1 VRLQRNQQN
10 NLGNNERHM
19 GENAMEG
26 LNTKRRFIFDRNSG
40 HPGSSEEKANEAM
53 VCLEK
58 HQESRSPVDPG
69 PKGG

>member
-1 VRLQRNQQN
+1 
-10 NLGNNERHM
+10 
-19 GENAMEG
+19 MEG